1 MKVRSDEM
9 TEFTKEYIH
18 KVRVSSYLIEPP
30 AGIVVGECLDEI
42 ERLQVRVTELEAER
56 RWIPVSERLPAVC
69 EMVSWTHKSWLRT
82 KEGYLT
88 EIGRLHVWGGAY
100 HTISGM
106 KWRPLFQ
113 PPEIEE

>member
-1 MKVRSDEM
+1 MRKFTPARINNIRWSIENNQTSKELMSEM
-9 TEFTKEYIH
+9 I
-18 KVRVSSYLIEPP
+18 
-30 AGIVVGECLDEI
+30 DEI
-42 ERLQVRVTELEAER
+42 ERLKMREADLEAER

-100 HTISGM
+100 YKISGM

-113 PPEIEE
+113 PPESERE